1 MPSRRRNGG
10 DVRRSNEASVSGLN
24 LHQARVNEDIIIP
37 IAGMFTGIV
46 MVLGI
51 PLVLVQARKLWMR
64 DSSSATQGSSETNHR
79 LERIE
84 HAIDA
89 MAVEV
94 ERIAEG
100 QRFVTK
106 LLADRGQERAGIP
119 ASHSRH
125 EA

>member
-1 MPSRRRNGG
+1 
-10 DVRRSNEASVSGLN
+10 
-24 LHQARVNEDIIIP
+24 VNEDIIIP
-37 IAGMFTGIV
+37 IAGMVTGIV

-64 DSSSATQGSSETNHR
+64 DSKSHSSSSELSDHR

-84 HAIDA
+84 QAIDA

-100 QRFVTK
+100 QRYVTK
-106 LLADRGQERAGIP
+106 LLADRGQERVGIP

>member
-1 MPSRRRNGG
+1 
-10 DVRRSNEASVSGLN
+10 
-24 LHQARVNEDIIIP
+24 VNEDIIIP
-37 IAGMFTGIV
+37 IAGMITGIV
-46 MVLGI
+46 MVLGLPI
-51 PLVLVQARKLWMR
+51 VIVHARKLWMR
-64 DSSSATQGSSETNHR
+64 DSASQAGGASLETDRR

-94 ERIAEG
+94 ERISEG

-106 LLADRGQERAGIP
+106 LLADRGQERVGIP
-119 ASHSRH
+119 ASQSRH

>member
-1 MPSRRRNGG
+1 MIT
-10 DVRRSNEASVSGLN
+10 SVVL
-24 LHQARVNEDIIIP
+24 
-37 IAGMFTGIV
+37 
-46 MVLGI
+46 VLGI
-51 PLVLVQARKLWMR
+51 PLVIVHARKIWKR
-64 DSSSATQGSSETNHR
+64 DSAELAHPSGDTDRR

-94 ERIAEG
+94 ERVSEG

-106 LLADRGQERAGIP
+106 LLSERAQERVGIP
-119 ASHSRH
+119 ASQSRH

>member
-1 MPSRRRNGG
+1 
-10 DVRRSNEASVSGLN
+10 
-24 LHQARVNEDIIIP
+24 VNEDIIIP
-37 IAGMFTGIV
+37 IAGMITGIV
-46 MVLGI
+46 MVLGF
-51 PLVLVQARKLWMR
+51 PLVVVQARKLWMR
-64 DSSSATQGSSETNHR
+64 DSSAIRQSSPDTDHR

-84 HAIDA
+84 QAIDA

-106 LLADRGQERAGIP
+106 LLADRGQERVAIP
-119 ASHSRH
+119 ASQSRH

>member
-1 MPSRRRNGG
+1 M
-10 DVRRSNEASVSGLN
+10 
-24 LHQARVNEDIIIP
+24 I
-37 IAGMFTGIV
+37 TGIV
-46 MVLGI
+46 MVLGLPI
-51 PLVLVQARKLWMR
+51 VIVHARKLWMR
-64 DSSSATQGSSETNHR
+64 DSASQVGAPSFQTDQR

-94 ERIAEG
+94 ERISEG

-106 LLADRGQERAGIP
+106 LLADRGQERASIP